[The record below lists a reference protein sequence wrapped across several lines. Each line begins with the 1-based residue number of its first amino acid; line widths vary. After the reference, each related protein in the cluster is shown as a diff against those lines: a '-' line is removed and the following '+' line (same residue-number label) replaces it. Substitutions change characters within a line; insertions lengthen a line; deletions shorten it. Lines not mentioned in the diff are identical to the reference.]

1 MATEVYVPDA
11 RDGHLPVE
19 PKSAYAATVE
29 EVSGATPPEN
39 GTSLPY
45 PKLKRADGTVSDFQI
60 EERPIDEIKKLKV
73 AIIGT
78 GLSGVTAASLLPVK
92 VPGIDLTLFEKN
104 ADVGGTWYENTYPG
118 VRCDVPSTVYQS
130 TFEPK
135 SDWSE
140 EFARGDE
147 IRDYWQ
153 GIARKYGVY
162 EKTQFK
168 TNVQRA
174 DWDPSRSQWK
184 VTLENLDT
192 HEVREEF
199 FDFLI
204 PAIGHFNAW
213 KIPDYP
219 GIKDYKGVLRHSS
232 NWDPTVDL
240 TGKRVAVI
248 GNGASG
254 IQVVPELQKT
264 AAHLDHY
271 ARSPTWIAGSLG
283 GRDRQAEPM
292 PFSAAQLADFRDPH
306 KFVAYR
312 KALEETYW
320 RRFDAVLKDSPASRN
335 ARDKFVELMRA
346 RLADKPELLDQIV
359 PAFSPSCR
367 RLTPGPG
374 YLEALT
380 KDNVAFVRTP
390 IARFTET
397 GIETEDGTRRD
408 VDAVICCTGANV
420 SFAPPFPIVAGEYDL
435 SRDWKH
441 DGKFGFPYSY
451 FGLGVPGFP
460 NLLFLY
466 GPNSG
471 TVAGTIPMAA
481 EAQTTYIARL
491 LRKVSR
497 QHIATAQPSRA
508 AADDFVAYCDAFFPR
523 TVFAERCKSWY
534 NGGRPGARVHGVW
547 PGSGAHVNFVRQEP
561 RWEDWV
567 WGYGGDGG
575 GGKNRFAYWGNGKTE
590 KEAQEGSD
598 LLPWLRVPEEVDLR
612 ELHERWWEV

>member
-1 MATEVYVPDA
+1 M
-11 RDGHLPVE
+11 
-19 PKSAYAATVE
+19 S
-29 EVSGATPPEN
+29 N
-39 GTSLPY
+39 
-45 PKLKRADGTVSDFQI
+45 
-60 EERPIDEIKKLKV
+60 
-73 AIIGT
+73 
-78 GLSGVTAASLLPVK
+78 
-92 VPGIDLTLFEKN
+92 
-104 ADVGGTWYENTYPG
+104 
-118 VRCDVPSTVYQS
+118 
-130 TFEPK
+130 
-135 SDWSE
+135 
-140 EFARGDE
+140 
-147 IRDYWQ
+147 
-153 GIARKYGVY
+153 
-162 EKTQFK
+162 
-168 TNVQRA
+168 
-174 DWDPSRSQWK
+174 
-184 VTLENLDT
+184 
-192 HEVREEF
+192 
-199 FDFLI
+199 
-204 PAIGHFNAW
+204 
-213 KIPDYP
+213 IPDYP

-466 GPNSG
+466 GTYTPSPSPFFPPAASRKAHSG
-471 TVAGTIPMAA
+471 TQGTKEPTPPRRSETEPASP
-481 EAQTTYIARL
+481 ENARANNRNQAPTPAPSPARSRWPPR
-491 LRKVSR
+491 RK
-497 QHIATAQPSRA
+497 QPTSRA
-508 AADDFVAYCDAFFPR
+508 CSARCPANTSPPRSPRAPPPTTSSPTATPSSPAPSSPSAASRGTTAAAPAPAS
-523 TVFAERCKSWY
+523 TAS
-534 NGGRPGARVHGVW
+534 GPAPARMLI
-547 PGSGAHVNFVRQEP
+547 S
-561 RWEDWV
+561 
-567 WGYGGDGG
+567 
-575 GGKNRFAYWGNGKTE
+575 
-590 KEAQEGSD
+590 
-598 LLPWLRVPEEVDLR
+598 
-612 ELHERWWEV
+612 

>member
-29 EVSGATPPEN
+29 EVPGATPHEN

-104 ADVGGTWYENTYPG
+104 ADVGGTWYKQESHCPL
-118 VRCDVPSTVYQS
+118 YQS

-168 TNVQRA
+168 TNVQH
-174 DWDPSRSQWK
+174 P
-184 VTLENLDT
+184 
-192 HEVREEF
+192 
-199 FDFLI
+199 
-204 PAIGHFNAW
+204 
-213 KIPDYP
+213 P

-523 TVFAERCKSWY
+523 TVFAENCKSWY

-547 PGSGAHVNFVRQEP
+547 PGSGAHVNFIIESSVRVE
-561 RWEDWV
+561 
-567 WGYGGDGG
+567 
-575 GGKNRFAYWGNGKTE
+575 
-590 KEAQEGSD
+590 
-598 LLPWLRVPEEVDLR
+598 
-612 ELHERWWEV
+612 